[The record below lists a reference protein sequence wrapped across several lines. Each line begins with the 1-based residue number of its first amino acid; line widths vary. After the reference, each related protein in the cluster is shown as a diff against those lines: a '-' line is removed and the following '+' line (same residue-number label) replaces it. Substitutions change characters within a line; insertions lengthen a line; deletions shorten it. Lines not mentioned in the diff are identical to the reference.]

1 MSGSKPPKHEFNPR
15 AHAMVYMLA
24 MVYLAYLIFQMV
36 QGYLAGGSDAPSF
49 PLLIGGAAVLGGGCV
64 FLGVLARKMSVMAGK
79 KGRRRNSTMHSGKQG
94 NPRQEERR
102 KDRRRQKRNCKKM
115 YGNCWRSWII
125 FRYKEEISE
134 KFLALFTVMC

>member
-49 PLLIGGAAVLGGGCV
+49 PLLIGGAAVLGGVCV
-64 FLGVLARKMSVMAGK
+64 FLGVLARKMSVMASK
-79 KGRRRNSTMHSGKQG
+79 
-94 NPRQEERR
+94 QEESTDSRESAGR
-102 KDRRRQKRNCKKM
+102 
-115 YGNCWRSWII
+115 
-125 FRYKEEISE
+125 EEGQETEQHHAFGEAGESE
-134 KFLALFTVMC
+134 TRGEAER